1 MKAYELSNVKKVY
14 VMLSGSTVSLDD
26 HCDGQRFALYSGIP
40 DLDGGWMMETNGYPV
55 DETALTDVY
64 DVMDDS
70 ADFRAA
76 QLSDIRD
83 ILNDPSAPWVSVNG
97 EDIDYISDW
106 LKECGF

>member
-14 VMLSGSTVSLDD
+14 VMLSGSTVSIDD
-26 HCDGQRFALYSGIP
+26 CCDGQRFALYSGIP
-40 DLDGGWMMETNGYPV
+40 ELDGGWMMETNGYPV

-76 QLSDIRD
+76 QLSNIRD
-83 ILNDPSAPWVSVNG
+83 ILNDPAAPWVSVDA
-97 EDIDYISDW
+97 EDIAFISGW
-106 LKECGF
+106 LKEWGF